1 MARVYRRATLA
12 TLLILLSGCSS
23 TTFLYNRLDFIVPW
37 YVQKYVDLDRVQT
50 QSLKEMLQ
58 PFLAWHRTRELP
70 AYLALLD
77 DVEALLKT
85 EVSSEALRT
94 ILLDAEAA
102 WLRTEDKGL
111 DWLIGLGEQLS
122 SEQINEFI
130 TELRDKQKEYEEEY
144 LDRSEEEYRED
155 AYDNLMD
162 STQDYLGRLDALQR
176 EVYRDAAEQ
185 LLRSDAIWLRERAVW
200 LDRLENILRREPGWQ
215 QVLRD
220 SLVNREQSRSVEYR
234 ETYEHNL
241 QVVLNAVAA
250 VLNSRD
256 QKQDRRLHGKVNDLR
271 EDLQALIAKD

>member
-220 SLVNREQSRSVEYR
+220 SLVNREQSRSAEYR